1 MIIASGPSIHKTE
14 LTNSIKNIGF
24 ELNLHEYVFASDLV
38 VSLAGRSTIDE
49 SIVYGTPGI
58 FIPIKNHFE
67 QEQNASR
74 FGYTYED
81 IFRLESLIESKIA
94 TTKTNREVG
103 RSGAQDAAK
112 IILGLL
118 EQ

>member
-1 MIIASGPSIHKTE
+1 MIASNLSIYKTDR
-14 LTNSIKNIGF
+14 TSSIKNIGF
-24 ELNLHEYVFASDLV
+24 VPNLHEYVYASDLV

-49 SIVYGTPGI
+49 SVVYGTPGI

-81 IFRLESLIESKIA
+81 IFRLELLMESKIGA
-94 TTKTNREVG
+94 NNNRREIG
-103 RSGAQDAAK
+103 RSGAEEAAK
-112 IILGLL
+112 IILREL